1 MAADDRPGT
10 GPAAEQEWLAA
21 YDPRAY
27 APIAV
32 TVDVVA
38 LTLRHGGLHVL
49 LVERGAPPYQ
59 GCWALPGGFLRA
71 GEESLDEAA
80 ARELAEETGLQ
91 SASDAEATLCRLH
104 LEQLGTYGA
113 PDRDPRMH
121 VVSVAYLA
129 FAPDLPDPRAGTD
142 AAAAAWH
149 PVRDLDLRPR
159 GRTGAAGGG
168 GGGPPRG
175 GGGGGGGAPPPRR
188 GGGAP
193 PGGPAPARRR
203 GGAGPPAPP
212 GGGAPRPPPGPAPL
226 ALAFDHARILA
237 DGLDRV
243 RAKLE
248 YSPLATAFLPHDF
261 TIPDLR
267 AVYEAVWDEKLHPGN
282 FHRKVLSV
290 PGFVESTGTT
300 TARGGARG
308 GPRAR
313 TYHAGDAALLHP
325 ALLRPTAA
333 REGLP
338 GEGPH
343 H

>member
-1 MAADDRPGT
+1 MAADDQPGT
-10 GPAAEQEWLAA
+10 GPAAEREWLAA

-38 LTLRHGGLHVL
+38 LTLRQGSLHVL

-71 GEESLDEAA
+71 GEEGLDEAA

-91 SASDAEATLCRLH
+91 GAAEATLCRLH

-113 PDRDPRMH
+113 PERDPRMH

-129 FAPDLPDPRAGTD
+129 FAPDLPDPQAGTD

-159 GRTGAAGGG
+159 GRSRAAGAPADTHGG
-168 GGGPPRG
+168 GVDGRTGPT
-175 GGGGGGGAPPPRR
+175 
-188 GGGAP
+188 
-193 PGGPAPARRR
+193 
-203 GGAGPPAPP
+203 
-212 GGGAPRPPPGPAPL
+212 PL

-300 TARGGARG
+300 TQRAGARG

-313 TYHAGDAALLHP
+313 TYHAGDASLLHP
-325 ALLRPTAA
+325 ALLRPT
-333 REGLP
+333 REDRPGEDQP
-338 GEGPH
+338 GEGRPGEGRPVDGPQGEQH
-343 H
+343 

>member
-1 MAADDRPGT
+1 MTADEQPAPT
-10 GPAAEQEWLAA
+10 GSPAPPYAPESTRAPRSEAQSGARSEPQSEAQWLAA

-27 APIAV
+27 TPVAV

-38 LTLRHGGLHVL
+38 LTLRDGRLHVL

-59 GCWALPGGFLRA
+59 GHWALPGGFLRA
-71 GEESLDEAA
+71 GEESLDQAA
-80 ARELAEETGLQ
+80 ARELAEETGLHG
-91 SASDAEATLCRLH
+91 ASGTETALHRLH

-129 FAPDLPDPRAGTD
+129 FAPDLPDPQAGTD
-142 AAAAAWH
+142 AASAAWH
-149 PVRDLDLRPR
+149 PVRDLDLPARPH
-159 GRTGAAGGG
+159 GHSTPAGGPVDTHG
-168 GGGPPRG
+168 GGVDGPPG
-175 GGGGGGGAPPPRR
+175 
-188 GGGAP
+188 
-193 PGGPAPARRR
+193 
-203 GGAGPPAPP
+203 
-212 GGGAPRPPPGPAPL
+212 PL

-248 YSPLATAFLPHDF
+248 YSPLATAFLPYDF

-300 TARGGARG
+300 TPRGGTRG

-313 TYHAGDAALLHP
+313 TYHAGGARLLHP
-325 ALLRPTAA
+325 ALLRPA
-333 REGLP
+333 RESDQSA
-338 GEGPH
+338 GPSTGH
-343 H
+343 GPDSR